1 MPFVTVQDIISFS
14 LKAAGVLG
22 VGQSALAED
31 NNDAFTALNGML
43 SIWQRKRWLIWHL
56 TDNALVSTGAQSYSV
71 GIGGNFNVMRP
82 DRLEAAFFRQFINGT
97 GPTQTQTQTGDFTTD
112 FDPTDFS
119 TSGGGPP
126 AGQPNQVD
134 YPLEILESREDYNR
148 IVLKTLPSL
157 PRYIFYDA
165 DYPWGFVYPWPV
177 PQAGVYEIHL
187 TLKETLNQFTSLN
200 QSIALPPEYEEALW
214 TNLSIRLAPIYQFTV
229 RPEVLG
235 LAKAAL
241 ATIRGANTQI
251 PRLRMPTYLNRPSLY
266 DANSDRMY

>member
-1 MPFVTVQDIISFS
+1 MPFVTVQDIINFS

-56 TDNALVSTGAQSYSV
+56 TDNVLTSTGAQSYSV
-71 GIGGNFNVMRP
+71 GLGGDFNVMRP
-82 DRLEAAFFRQFINGT
+82 DRLEAAFFRQFIN
-97 GPTQTQTQTGDFTTD
+97 
-112 FDPTDFS
+112 S
-119 TSGGGPP
+119 T
-126 AGQPNQVD
+126 PNQVD
-134 YPLEILESREDYNR
+134 YQLEILESREDYNR

-177 PQAGVYEIHL
+177 PQAGVYQIHL
-187 TLKETLNQFTSLN
+187 SLKETLSQFTSPN

-266 DANSDRMY
+266 DANSDRLY

>member
-56 TDNALVSTGAQSYSV
+56 TDNVLTSTGAQSYSV
-71 GIGGNFNVMRP
+71 GLGGDFNVMRP
-82 DRLEAAFFRQFINGT
+82 DRLEAAFFRQFIN
-97 GPTQTQTQTGDFTTD
+97 
-112 FDPTDFS
+112 S
-119 TSGGGPP
+119 T
-126 AGQPNQVD
+126 PNQVD
-134 YPLEILESREDYNR
+134 YPLDILESREDYNR

-165 DYPWGFVYPWPV
+165 AYPWGYVYPWPV

-187 TLKETLNQFTSLN
+187 SLKETLSQFTSLN

-266 DANSDRMY
+266 DANSDRLY